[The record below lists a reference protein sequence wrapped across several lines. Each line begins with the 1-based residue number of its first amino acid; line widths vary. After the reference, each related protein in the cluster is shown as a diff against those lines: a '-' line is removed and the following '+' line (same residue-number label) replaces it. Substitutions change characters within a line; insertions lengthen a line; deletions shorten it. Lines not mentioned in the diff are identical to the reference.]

1 MKPLYL
7 KMSAFGPYK
16 EETEIDFTKIGEEG
30 LFLITGDTG
39 AGKTTLFD
47 AISFA
52 LFNDVSGSNRPI
64 SSLRSNFATTE
75 ETYVELTFQH
85 KGKTYQLYRKPQ
97 YVRNK
102 KNGSGTTISVADASL
117 SYEEKIL
124 TGTKNVSDK
133 IIEILGINAK
143 QFKQI
148 AMLAQG
154 EFIQILFAD
163 SKTRT
168 EIFRRIFETDI
179 FQNIT
184 DQLVD
189 MAKKKRIET
198 ENLKTVFAT
207 NTGNI
212 HWRTKPSE
220 LNLIE
225 FKKLNPGDI
234 EEVLNWLQ
242 EEIKQDKKSF
252 QEKEKQRKGL
262 AQEIQKWENSIK
274 IKNEIDQ
281 NQKQIETLQKEVE
294 EQVKKEQNRTEK
306 SNQLEQLKRIIT
318 DYQKYLSEEE
328 KRQVEETRVTKIQ
341 KLQKEKEEAALVYA
355 KVSQDYQT
363 KNQEYLEAEDQFFRE
378 QAGILAERLKPN
390 APCPVCG
397 SKEHPHPAQKSASV
411 LTQQEL
417 EQLKKQVGTYEKKYQ
432 AVKEKITMLDASINT
447 FIQAIPESA
456 EMHFVLEQYA
466 QNLEEKKQ
474 EGEKQKSELVAQF
487 TKIMQ
492 EMEQTQQTID
502 QFDWESFRTSIE
514 KRMQQEREELVEK
527 RTLLQNVEQKQQE
540 LKAAYGKDVKG
551 DLDEQET
558 QLENLKKQQEMA
570 EEEYA
575 QCKTWLTFNQ
585 KIQVNLKENA
595 KTLVQNMDLVA
606 RAEELARLASGTAN
620 GKKRIAFEQY
630 VQATYFDQVLVEAN
644 KRFIQMTDN
653 RYILVRKKDSDKIS
667 DRIGLDLDVLD
678 YYNGKI
684 RDIKSLSGGES
695 FKAALSLALGLSD
708 IIQSYSGGVVVDTL
722 LIDEG
727 FGTLDTESREQAIN
741 TLMQLTENQKLI
753 GIISHVSELQE
764 RIDKKIIVK
773 KGQEGSHIEMQV

>member
-1 MKPLYL
+1 
-7 KMSAFGPYK
+7 MSAFGPYK

-75 ETYVELTFQH
+75 ETYVELIFQH

-102 KNGSGTTISVADASL
+102 KNGTGTTISVADASL
-117 SYEEKIL
+117 TYEDKVL

-184 DQLVD
+184 DQLGD
-189 MAKKKRIET
+189 MAKKTRIET
-198 ENLKTVFAT
+198 ENLKTAFAT
-207 NTGNI
+207 NTSNI
-212 HWRTKPSE
+212 HWRAKPDE
-220 LNLIE
+220 LDLIE

-234 EEVLNWLQ
+234 KEVLDWLQ
-242 EEIKQDKKSF
+242 EEIKQDKKIY

-262 AQEIQKWENSIK
+262 AQEVQKWENSIK

-306 SNQLEQLKRIIT
+306 ANQLEQLKRIIT
-318 DYQKYLSEEE
+318 EYQKYLSEEE

-355 KVSQDYQT
+355 KASQDYQT

-378 QAGILAERLKPN
+378 QAGILAEKLESD

-411 LTQQEL
+411 LNQQEL
-417 EQLKKQVGTYEKKYQ
+417 EQLKKQVGIYEKKYQ
-432 AVKEKITMLDASINT
+432 SEKEKITMLDASINT
-447 FIQAIPESA
+447 YIQAIPESA

-466 QNLEEKKQ
+466 QNLEDKKQ

-514 KRMQQEREELVEK
+514 KRMQQEREELLEK
-527 RTLLQNVEQKQQE
+527 RTLLHNIEQKQQE
-540 LKAAYGKDVKG
+540 LKASCGKEEQG
-551 DLDEQET
+551 DLAEQES

-570 EEEYA
+570 EEEYS

-585 KIQVNLKENA
+585 KIQANLKENA
-595 KTLVQNMDLVA
+595 KTLVQNMNLVA
-606 RAEELARLASGTAN
+606 RAEELARLANGTAN

-653 RYILVRKKDSDKIS
+653 RYVLVRKKDSDKIS
-667 DRIGLDLDVLD
+667 DRIGLELDVLD

>member
-1 MKPLYL
+1 M
-7 KMSAFGPYK
+7 
-16 EETEIDFTKIGEEG
+16 
-30 LFLITGDTG
+30 
-39 AGKTTLFD
+39 
-47 AISFA
+47 
-52 LFNDVSGSNRPI
+52 
-64 SSLRSNFATTE
+64 
-75 ETYVELTFQH
+75 
-85 KGKTYQLYRKPQ
+85 
-97 YVRNK
+97 
-102 KNGSGTTISVADASL
+102 
-117 SYEEKIL
+117 
-124 TGTKNVSDK
+124 
-133 IIEILGINAK
+133 
-143 QFKQI
+143 
-148 AMLAQG
+148 
-154 EFIQILFAD
+154 
-163 SKTRT
+163 
-168 EIFRRIFETDI
+168 
-179 FQNIT
+179 
-184 DQLVD
+184 
-189 MAKKKRIET
+189 
-198 ENLKTVFAT
+198 
-207 NTGNI
+207 
-212 HWRTKPSE
+212 
-220 LNLIE
+220 
-225 FKKLNPGDI
+225 
-234 EEVLNWLQ
+234 
-242 EEIKQDKKSF
+242 
-252 QEKEKQRKGL
+252 
-262 AQEIQKWENSIK
+262 
-274 IKNEIDQ
+274 
-281 NQKQIETLQKEVE
+281 
-294 EQVKKEQNRTEK
+294 KKEQNRTEK

-390 APCPVCG
+390 TPCPVCG

-417 EQLKKQVGTYEKKYQ
+417 ELVKKQVGTYEKKYQ

-474 EGEKQKSELVAQF
+474 EGEKQKAELVAQF

-492 EMEQTQQTID
+492 DMEQTQQTID

-540 LKAAYGKDVKG
+540 LKASYGEELQG
-551 DLDEQET
+551 DLEEQKK
-558 QLENLKKQQEMA
+558 QLENVKKQQEMA

-585 KIQVNLKENA
+585 KIQTNLKENA
-595 KTLVQNMDLVA
+595 KALIQNMDSVA